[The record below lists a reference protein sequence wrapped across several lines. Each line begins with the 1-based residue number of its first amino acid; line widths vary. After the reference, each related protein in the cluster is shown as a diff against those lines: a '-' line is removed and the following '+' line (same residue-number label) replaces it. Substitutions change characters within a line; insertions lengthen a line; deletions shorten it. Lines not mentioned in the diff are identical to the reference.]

1 MCLAMRFNRQI
12 IHKSTKSPIP
22 KSLIPKSP
30 IPKSPIMT
38 DNNSHWIE
46 LTHAPSQGVTV
57 VQTLSGCGF
66 MPSISSNL
74 SNDAVGQSSLN
85 AMYGQ
90 FNLGLH
96 VGDDSMQ
103 VHQNRAHL
111 LQSLQHYHPALNS
124 IHWLKQ
130 IHGNDVYQVTDKI
143 GAAAISA
150 DAHITRL
157 PNVAL
162 AIMTADCVPVMI
174 ATDAADDNK
183 LIAAIHAGWQGLNKN
198 IIAKTVQ
205 KMVHQFDFAAGDNAP
220 AEMQKVTRGWHAWIG
235 ASIAQSSYEVDSRVK
250 DAVLS
255 VLNVSEAVATQLF
268 QPNADKVGHYFAD
281 LPAIAALQLKACGIH
296 QVHKSGLDSH
306 GDARFYSYRRQIQ
319 HQLPATGRMAT
330 LIFMD

>member
-1 MCLAMRFNRQI
+1 
-12 IHKSTKSPIP
+12 
-22 KSLIPKSP
+22 
-30 IPKSPIMT
+30 MT
-38 DNNSHWIE
+38 DKHSHWIE
-46 LTHAPSQGVTV
+46 LTQAPRQGVTV
-57 VQTLSGCGF
+57 VQTLSGCESL
-66 MPSISSNL
+66 PSKSSNSSKSSRS
-74 SNDAVGQSSLN
+74 SNDSVGQSSLN
-85 AMYGQ
+85 AVYGQ

-103 VHQNRAHL
+103 VHQHRAHL
-111 LQSLQHYHPALNS
+111 LQSLQHYHPTLNS
-124 IHWLKQ
+124 IHWLNQ
-130 IHGNDVYQVTDKI
+130 IHGDEIYQVTDKI
-143 GAAAISA
+143 GTAAICA

-183 LIAAIHAGWQGLNKN
+183 LIAAIHAGWQGLSKN

-255 VLNVSEAVATQLF
+255 VLNVSDAVATQLF

-281 LPAIAALQLKACGIH
+281 LPAIAELQLKACGIH

-306 GDARFYSYRRQIQ
+306 GDARFYSYRRQTQ

>member
-1 MCLAMRFNRQI
+1 
-12 IHKSTKSPIP
+12 
-22 KSLIPKSP
+22 
-30 IPKSPIMT
+30 MT
-38 DNNSHWIE
+38 DKQSHWIE
-46 LTHAPSQGVTV
+46 LTQAPSQGVTV
-57 VQTLSGCGF
+57 VQTLSGCE
-66 MPSISSNL
+66 SLLSKSSNSSKS
-74 SNDAVGQSSLN
+74 SNDSVGQSSLN
-85 AMYGQ
+85 AVYGQ

-103 VHQNRAHL
+103 VHQHRAYL
-111 LQSLQHYHPALNS
+111 LQSLQQYHPTLNS
-124 IHWLKQ
+124 IHWLNQ
-130 IHGNDVYQVTDKI
+130 IHGNDIYQVTDKI
-143 GAAAISA
+143 GTAAISA

-183 LIAAIHAGWQGLNKN
+183 LIAAIHAGWQGLSKD

-205 KMVHQFDFAAGDNAP
+205 KMVHQFDFAAGDNAT
-220 AEMQKVTRGWHAWIG
+220 AEMQKVTRGWRAWIG

-255 VLNVSEAVATQLF
+255 VLNVSEAVAIQLF

-281 LPAIAALQLKACGIH
+281 LPAIAELQLKACGIH

-306 GDARFYSYRRQIQ
+306 GDARFYSYRRQTQ
-319 HQLPATGRMAT
+319 HQLSATGRMAT
-330 LIFMD
+330 LIFME

>member
-1 MCLAMRFNRQI
+1 
-12 IHKSTKSPIP
+12 
-22 KSLIPKSP
+22 
-30 IPKSPIMT
+30 MT
-38 DNNSHWIE
+38 DKHSHWIE
-46 LTHAPSQGVTV
+46 LTQAPRQGVTV
-57 VQTLSGCGF
+57 VQTLSGCESLPRK
-66 MPSISSNL
+66 PSNS
-74 SNDAVGQSSLN
+74 SNDAVGQSSLS
-85 AMYGQ
+85 AVYGQ

-111 LQSLQHYHPALNS
+111 LQSLQQYHPALNS
-124 IHWLKQ
+124 IHWLNQ

-143 GAAAISA
+143 GTAAICA

-205 KMVHQFDFAAGDNAP
+205 KMVHQFDFAAGDNAT
-220 AEMQKVTRGWHAWIG
+220 AKMQKVTRGWHAWIG

-268 QPNADKVGHYFAD
+268 QPNADKLGHYFAD
-281 LPAIAALQLKACGIH
+281 LPAIAELQLKAYGIH
-296 QVHKSGLDSH
+296 QVYKSGLDSH
-306 GDARFYSYRRQIQ
+306 SDARFYSYRRQNQ

>member
-1 MCLAMRFNRQI
+1 
-12 IHKSTKSPIP
+12 
-22 KSLIPKSP
+22 
-30 IPKSPIMT
+30 MT
-38 DNNSHWIE
+38 DKHSHWIE
-46 LTHAPSQGVTV
+46 LTQAPKQGVTV
-57 VQTLSGCGF
+57 VQTLSGCESL
-66 MPSISSNL
+66 PRKSSNSSKS
-74 SNDAVGQSSLN
+74 SNDSVGQSSLN
-85 AMYGQ
+85 AVYGQ

-96 VGDDSMQ
+96 VGDDSRQ

-111 LQSLQHYHPALNS
+111 LQSLQQYHLALNS
-124 IHWLKQ
+124 IHWLNQ
-130 IHGNDVYQVTDKI
+130 IHGDDIYQVTDKI
-143 GAAAISA
+143 GTTAISA

-183 LIAAIHAGWQGLNKN
+183 LIAAIHAGWQGLSKD

-220 AEMQKVTRGWHAWIG
+220 AEMHKVTRGWQAWIG

-268 QPNADKVGHYFAD
+268 QPNVDKVGHYFAD
-281 LPAIAALQLKACGIH
+281 LPAIAELQLKACGIH

-306 GDARFYSYRRQIQ
+306 SDARFYSYRRQTQ

>member
-1 MCLAMRFNRQI
+1 
-12 IHKSTKSPIP
+12 
-22 KSLIPKSP
+22 
-30 IPKSPIMT
+30 MT
-38 DNNSHWIE
+38 DKHSHWIE
-46 LTHAPSQGVTV
+46 LTQAPKQGVTV
-57 VQTLSGCGF
+57 VQTLSGSESL
-66 MPSISSNL
+66 PRKSSNSSKS
-74 SNDAVGQSSLN
+74 SNDSVGQSSLN

-111 LQSLQHYHPALNS
+111 LQSLQQYHPVLNS
-124 IHWLKQ
+124 IHWLNQ

-143 GAAAISA
+143 GTAAICA

-183 LIAAIHAGWQGLNKN
+183 LIAAIHAGWQGLSKN

-205 KMVHQFDFAAGDNAP
+205 KMVHQFDFAAGDNAT
-220 AEMQKVTRGWHAWIG
+220 AEMHKVTRGWHAWIG
-235 ASIAQSSYEVDSRVK
+235 ASIAQASYEVHSRVK

-255 VLNVSEAVATQLF
+255 ALNVSEAVATQLF

-281 LPAIAALQLKACGIH
+281 LPAIAELQLKACGIY

-306 GDARFYSYRRQIQ
+306 SDARFYSYRRQTQ

>member
-1 MCLAMRFNRQI
+1 
-12 IHKSTKSPIP
+12 
-22 KSLIPKSP
+22 
-30 IPKSPIMT
+30 MT
-38 DNNSHWIE
+38 DKHSHWIE
-46 LTHAPSQGVTV
+46 LTHAPNQGVTV
-57 VQTLSGCGF
+57 VQTLSGCESL
-66 MPSISSNL
+66 PSKSSN
-74 SNDAVGQSSLN
+74 SSKSSKDSVGQSSLS
-85 AMYGQ
+85 AVYGQ

-111 LQSLQHYHPALNS
+111 LQSLQQYHPALNS
-124 IHWLKQ
+124 IHWLNQ
-130 IHGNDVYQVTDKI
+130 IHGNDIYQVTDKI
-143 GAAAISA
+143 SAAAICA

-157 PNVAL
+157 PDVAL

-174 ATDAADDNK
+174 GTDVTDDNK
-183 LIAAIHAGWQGLNKN
+183 LIAAIHAGWQGLSKN

-205 KMVHQFDFAAGDNAP
+205 KMVHQFDFAARDNAT
-220 AEMQKVTRGWHAWIG
+220 AEMQKVTRGWYAWIG

-268 QPNADKVGHYFAD
+268 QPNADKVSHYFAD
-281 LPAIAALQLKACGIH
+281 LPAIAELQLKACGIH

-306 GDARFYSYRRQIQ
+306 SDTRFYSYRRQTQ

-330 LIFMD
+330 LIFME

>member
-1 MCLAMRFNRQI
+1 MI
-12 IHKSTKSPIP
+12 DKH
-22 KSLIPKSP
+22 
-30 IPKSPIMT
+30 
-38 DNNSHWIE
+38 SHWIE
-46 LTHAPSQGVTV
+46 LTQPPSQGVTV
-57 VQTLSGCGF
+57 VQTLSGCESL
-66 MPSISSNL
+66 PRKSSNSSNS
-74 SNDAVGQSSLN
+74 SNDSVRESSSN

-96 VGDDSMQ
+96 VGDNSMQ
-103 VHQNRAHL
+103 VHKNRAHL
-111 LQSLQHYHPALNS
+111 LQSLQQYHPALNS
-124 IHWLKQ
+124 VHWLNQ
-130 IHGNDVYQVTDKI
+130 IHGNDIYQVTDKI
-143 GAAAISA
+143 GTAAISA

-174 ATDAADDNK
+174 ATEAADDNK

-205 KMVHQFDFAAGDNAP
+205 KMVHQFDLAAGDNAP
-220 AEMQKVTRGWHAWIG
+220 AEMHKVTRGWHAWIG

-281 LPAIAALQLKACGIH
+281 LPAIAELQLKACGIH

-306 GDARFYSYRRQIQ
+306 SDARFYSYRRQTQ

>member
-1 MCLAMRFNRQI
+1 
-12 IHKSTKSPIP
+12 
-22 KSLIPKSP
+22 
-30 IPKSPIMT
+30 MT
-38 DNNSHWIE
+38 DKHSHWIE
-46 LTHAPSQGVTV
+46 LTQAPKQGVTV
-57 VQTLSGCGF
+57 VQTLSGSESL
-66 MPSISSNL
+66 PRKSSNSSRS
-74 SNDAVGQSSLN
+74 SNDSMGESSLN
-85 AMYGQ
+85 AVYGQ

-111 LQSLQHYHPALNS
+111 LQSLQQYHPTLNS
-124 IHWLKQ
+124 IHWLNQ

-143 GAAAISA
+143 GTAAISA

-183 LIAAIHAGWQGLNKN
+183 LIAAIHAGWQGLSKD

-220 AEMQKVTRGWHAWIG
+220 AEMHKVTRGWHAWVG
-235 ASIAQSSYEVDSRVK
+235 ASIVQSSYEVDSRVK

-255 VLNVSEAVATQLF
+255 VLSVSEAVATQLF
-268 QPNADKVGHYFAD
+268 QPNADKVGHYFFAD

-296 QVHKSGLDSH
+296 QVYKSGLDSH
-306 GDARFYSYRRQIQ
+306 GDARFYSYRRQNQ

>member
-1 MCLAMRFNRQI
+1 
-12 IHKSTKSPIP
+12 
-22 KSLIPKSP
+22 
-30 IPKSPIMT
+30 MT
-38 DNNSHWIE
+38 DKHSHWIE
-46 LTHAPSQGVTV
+46 LTQAPRQGVTV
-57 VQTLSGCGF
+57 VQTLSGCESL
-66 MPSISSNL
+66 PRKSSKSSN
-74 SNDAVGQSSLN
+74 DFVGQSSLN

-111 LQSLQHYHPALNS
+111 LQSLQQYHPTLKTV
-124 IHWLKQ
+124 HWLNQ

-143 GAAAISA
+143 GTAAISA

-174 ATDAADDNK
+174 ATDARDDNK
-183 LIAAIHAGWQGLNKN
+183 LIAAIHAGWQGLSKD

-205 KMVHQFDFAAGDNAP
+205 KMVHQFDFAAGDNAT
-220 AEMQKVTRGWHAWIG
+220 AEIQKVTRGWHAWIG

-255 VLNVSEAVATQLF
+255 VLNVSEAVANQLF

-281 LPAIAALQLKACGIH
+281 LPAIAELQIKACGIH

-306 GDARFYSYRRQIQ
+306 GDARFYSYRRQTQ

-330 LIFMD
+330 LIFME

>member
-1 MCLAMRFNRQI
+1 
-12 IHKSTKSPIP
+12 
-22 KSLIPKSP
+22 
-30 IPKSPIMT
+30 MT
-38 DNNSHWIE
+38 DKQSHWIE
-46 LTHAPSQGVTV
+46 LTQAPSQGVTV
-57 VQTLSGCGF
+57 VQTLSGCESLPRK
-66 MPSISSNL
+66 PSNS

-85 AMYGQ
+85 AVYGQ

-96 VGDDSMQ
+96 VGDDSVQ
-103 VHQNRAHL
+103 VHQHRAHL
-111 LQSLQHYHPALNS
+111 LQSLQQYHPALKS
-124 IHWLKQ
+124 VHWLNQ
-130 IHGNDVYQVTDKI
+130 IHGNDIYQVTDKI
-143 GAAAISA
+143 GTAAISA

-174 ATDAADDNK
+174 ATEAADDNK

-205 KMVHQFDFAAGDNAP
+205 KMVHQFDLAAGDNAP
-220 AEMQKVTRGWHAWIG
+220 AEMHKVTRGWHAWIG

-255 VLNVSEAVATQLF
+255 VLNVSEAVAIRLF

-281 LPAIAALQLKACGIH
+281 LPAIAELQLKACGIH
-296 QVHKSGLDSH
+296 QVHKSGLNSH
-306 GDARFYSYRRQIQ
+306 SDARFYSYRRQTQ

>member
-1 MCLAMRFNRQI
+1 
-12 IHKSTKSPIP
+12 
-22 KSLIPKSP
+22 
-30 IPKSPIMT
+30 MT
-38 DNNSHWIE
+38 DKHSHWIE
-46 LTHAPSQGVTV
+46 LTQAPKQGVTV
-57 VQTLSGCGF
+57 VQTLSGSESL
-66 MPSISSNL
+66 PRKSSKSSND
-74 SNDAVGQSSLN
+74 SVGQPSLSDV
-85 AMYGQ
+85 YGQ

-143 GAAAISA
+143 GTAAICA

-183 LIAAIHAGWQGLNKN
+183 LIAAIHAGWQGLSKN

-205 KMVHQFDFAAGDNAP
+205 KMVHQFDFAAGDNAT
-220 AEMQKVTRGWHAWIG
+220 AKMQKVTRGWHAWIG

-255 VLNVSEAVATQLF
+255 SLNVSEAVATQLF
-268 QPNADKVGHYFAD
+268 QPNADKLGHYFAD

-306 GDARFYSYRRQIQ
+306 SDARFYSYRRQTQ

>member
-1 MCLAMRFNRQI
+1 
-12 IHKSTKSPIP
+12 
-22 KSLIPKSP
+22 
-30 IPKSPIMT
+30 MT
-38 DNNSHWIE
+38 DKQSHWIE
-46 LTHAPSQGVTV
+46 LTQAPSQGVTV
-57 VQTLSGCGF
+57 VQTLSGCESLPRK
-66 MPSISSNL
+66 PSNSSKSSNDSVGE
-74 SNDAVGQSSLN
+74 SNLN

-111 LQSLQHYHPALNS
+111 LQSLQQYHPTLNS
-124 IHWLKQ
+124 IHWLNQ
-130 IHGNDVYQVTDKI
+130 IHGNDVYQVIDKI
-143 GAAAISA
+143 GTAAISA

-183 LIAAIHAGWQGLNKN
+183 LIAAIHAGWQGLSKD

-205 KMVHQFDFAAGDNAP
+205 KMVHQFDFAAGDNAT
-220 AEMQKVTRGWHAWIG
+220 AEMQKVTRGWHAWVG

-250 DAVLS
+250 YAVLS
-255 VLNVSEAVATQLF
+255 VLNVSDAVATQLF

-281 LPAIAALQLKACGIH
+281 LPAIAELQLKACGIH

-306 GDARFYSYRRQIQ
+306 GDARFYSYRRQTQ

>member
-1 MCLAMRFNRQI
+1 
-12 IHKSTKSPIP
+12 
-22 KSLIPKSP
+22 
-30 IPKSPIMT
+30 MT

-57 VQTLSGCGF
+57 VQTLSGCESL
-66 MPSISSNL
+66 PRKSSNSSKS
-74 SNDAVGQSSLN
+74 SNDSVGQSSLN
-85 AMYGQ
+85 AVYGQ

-103 VHQNRAHL
+103 VHQNRAQL
-111 LQSLQHYHPALNS
+111 LQSLQHYHPSLQS
-124 IHWLKQ
+124 VHWLNQ
-130 IHGNDVYQVTDKI
+130 IHGDEIYQVTDKI
-143 GAAAISA
+143 GTATISA

-174 ATDAADDNK
+174 ATEAADDNK
-183 LIAAIHAGWQGLNKN
+183 LIAAIHAGWQGLSKN

-220 AEMQKVTRGWHAWIG
+220 AEMQKGTLRWHAWIG
-235 ASIAQSSYEVDSRVK
+235 ASIAQSSYEVDNRVK

-255 VLNVSEAVATQLF
+255 VLNLSEAVATQLF
-268 QPNADKVGHYFAD
+268 QPNADKIGHYFAD
-281 LPAIAALQLKACGIH
+281 LPAISELQLKACGIH
-296 QVHKSGLDSH
+296 QVYKSGLDSH
-306 GDARFYSYRRQIQ
+306 GDARFYSYRRQTQ

>member
-1 MCLAMRFNRQI
+1 
-12 IHKSTKSPIP
+12 
-22 KSLIPKSP
+22 
-30 IPKSPIMT
+30 MT
-38 DNNSHWIE
+38 DKQSHWIE
-46 LTHAPSQGVTV
+46 LMHAPSQGVTV
-57 VQTLSGCGF
+57 VQTLSGCESL
-66 MPSISSNL
+66 PRKSSNSSKS
-74 SNDAVGQSSLN
+74 SNDAVGRSSLN

-111 LQSLQHYHPALNS
+111 LQSLQQYHPALNS
-124 IHWLKQ
+124 IHWLNQ
-130 IHGNDVYQVTDKI
+130 IHGNDIYQVTDKI
-143 GAAAISA
+143 GTAAISA

-174 ATDAADDNK
+174 ATEVADDNK
-183 LIAAIHAGWQGLNKN
+183 LIAAIHAGWQGLSKN

-205 KMVHQFDFAAGDNAP
+205 KMVHQFDFAAGDNAT
-220 AEMQKVTRGWHAWIG
+220 AEMQNVTRRWHAWIG
-235 ASIAQSSYEVDSRVK
+235 ASIAQSSYEVDNRVK

-281 LPAIAALQLKACGIH
+281 LPAIAELQLKACGIH

-306 GDARFYSYRRQIQ
+306 GDARFYSYRRQTQ

>member
-1 MCLAMRFNRQI
+1 
-12 IHKSTKSPIP
+12 
-22 KSLIPKSP
+22 
-30 IPKSPIMT
+30 MT
-38 DNNSHWIE
+38 DKQSHWIE

-57 VQTLSGCGF
+57 VQTLSGCESL
-66 MPSISSNL
+66 PSKSSN
-74 SNDAVGQSSLN
+74 SSKSINDSVGQSSLN
-85 AMYGQ
+85 AVYGQ

-103 VHQNRAHL
+103 VHQHRAHL
-111 LQSLQHYHPALNS
+111 LQSLQQYHPTLKTV
-124 IHWLKQ
+124 HWLNQ
-130 IHGNDVYQVTDKI
+130 IHGNDIYQVTDKI
-143 GAAAISA
+143 GTAAISA

-174 ATDAADDNK
+174 ATDARDDNK

-198 IIAKTVQ
+198 IIAKTIQ
-205 KMVHQFDFAAGDNAP
+205 KMVHQFDFAARDNAP
-220 AEMQKVTRGWHAWIG
+220 AEMQNVTRGWHAWIG

-281 LPAIAALQLKACGIH
+281 LPAIAELQLKACGIH

-306 GDARFYSYRRQIQ
+306 SDARFYSYRRQTQ